1 MPEQSVEIIQFPLG
15 RANAFIIRGQRPIVI
30 DTGYPGSAPAIIGRL
45 KENGIDPKSVSLILI
60 THGHADHFGN
70 AAELKKLTGAPVP
83 RHKLDAEALI
93 KGEDPPRKP
102 TGATASRP
110 IHYSPATCSS

>member
-15 RANAFIIRGQRPIVI
+15 RANAFIVRGKRPIVV
-30 DTGYPGSAPAIIGRL
+30 DTGYPGSAPAIIEKL

-70 AAELKKLTGAPVP
+70 AAELKKLTGAPVAV
-83 RHKLDAEALI
+83 HKLDAEALI
-93 KGEDPPRKP
+93 KGEDAPPQP
-102 TGATASRP
+102 TRA
-110 IHYSPATCSS
+110 HE